1 MKLRAAAERG
11 HANFGWLDAR
21 HSFSFG
27 HYYDPDWMGH
37 SVLRVINQDLVSP
50 GGGFATHPH
59 ANMEI
64 LTCMLEDQGCVVR
77 GVANG
82 RACVDAF
89 AASGE
94 GEYGLI
100 LMDVMMPVMDG
111 L

>member
-50 GGGFATHPH
+50 GGT
-59 ANMEI
+59 MW
-64 LTCMLEDQGCVVR
+64 
-77 GVANG
+77 
-82 RACVDAF
+82 
-89 AASGE
+89 
-94 GEYGLI
+94 
-100 LMDVMMPVMDG
+100 
-111 L
+111 

>member
-50 GGGFATHPH
+50 GGGFATHRDRSGG
-59 ANMEI
+59 E
-64 LTCMLEDQGCVVR
+64 LR
-77 GVANG
+77 R
-82 RACVDAF
+82 RA
-89 AASGE
+89 G
-94 GEYGLI
+94 GG
-100 LMDVMMPVMDG
+100 PPR
-111 L
+111 